1 MAGRRPSPARPPRI
15 PGPSPAIEAELA
27 QAYWGGAQQQDDATA
42 SERELAALVRDKVR
56 AARRAQQFEE
66 AERLLN
72 PPGDGGDGVAA
83 EAWRNAHEAT
93 RTALETQRQEAQEA
107 RTSAASAHQR
117 VDQARTEGLQ
127 AGLRV
132 ADREVAAVRAEAE
145 SKVDAMARVA
155 EMATTTVKEVA
166 QSQVQAERASAD
178 ARVQAIQDVAGFW
191 KGMAEGFMSRV
202 LGPAPGTGTAPSA
215 QPSFADQMRGL
226 GEALKV
232 VREVAGPTQESAMD
246 YRTRRLTD
254 VQAEAQKEQTG
265 AITRFLENHV
275 GPFLQDR
282 LPTIVE
288 SFKPGAGGSFP
299 PAPPPK

>member
-1 MAGRRPSPARPPRI
+1 M
-15 PGPSPAIEAELA
+15 
-27 QAYWGGAQQQDDATA
+27 YWGGAQQQDDATA
-42 SERELAALVRDKVR
+42 SERELSALVRDKVR

-66 AERLLN
+66 AERILN

-107 RTSAASAHQR
+107 RSSAATAHQR

-132 ADREVAAVRAEAE
+132 ADREVAAVRAEADA
-145 SKVDAMARVA
+145 KVDAMARVA
-155 EMATTTVKEVA
+155 EMATNTVKEVA
-166 QSQVQAERASAD
+166 QARGEADRASAD
-178 ARVQAIQDVAGFW
+178 ARVRAVEDVAGFW
-191 KGMAEGFMSRV
+191 KGMAEGLMSRV
-202 LGPAPGTGTAPSA
+202 FGPAPSGSGAAPAA

-246 YRTRRLTD
+246 YRVRRLTD
-254 VQAEAQKEQTG
+254 VQAEASKEQSG

-288 SFKPGAGGSFP
+288 SFKPGTSGTFP
-299 PAPPPK
+299 AAPPPK

>member
-1 MAGRRPSPARPPRI
+1 M
-15 PGPSPAIEAELA
+15 
-27 QAYWGGAQQQDDATA
+27 YWGGAQQQDDATA
-42 SERELAALVRDKVR
+42 SERELSALVRDKVR

-93 RTALETQRQEAQEA
+93 KTALETQRQEAQEA
-107 RTSAASAHQR
+107 RASAATAHQR

-132 ADREVAAVRAEAE
+132 ADREVAAAKAEADA
-145 SKVDAMARVA
+145 KVDAIARVA
-155 EMATTTVKEVA
+155 EMATATVKEVS
-166 QSQVQAERASAD
+166 QSQVAAERAAAD
-178 ARVQAIQDVAGFW
+178 ARVAAMQDVAGFW

-202 LGPAPGTGTAPSA
+202 LGPAPGAAQPAPS
-215 QPSFADQMRGL
+215 FGDQMRGL

-232 VREVAGPTQESAMD
+232 VREIAGPTQESATD
-246 YRTRRLTD
+246 YRIRALTD
-254 VQAEAQKEQTG
+254 GQVKAQVEQTG

-288 SFKPGAGGSFP
+288 SFKPGTGGNFP
-299 PAPPPK
+299 AAPPPK